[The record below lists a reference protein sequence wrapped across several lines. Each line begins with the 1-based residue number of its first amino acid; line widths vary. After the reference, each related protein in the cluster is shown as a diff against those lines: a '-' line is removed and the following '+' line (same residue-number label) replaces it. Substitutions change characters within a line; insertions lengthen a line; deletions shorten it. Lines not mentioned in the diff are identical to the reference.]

1 MRNPPSGSFLRVHD
15 GQVLAEISRRI
26 VQLHAEYYGRGPTK
40 ARTEWLGPNRDYLI
54 CVLLDCFTT
63 VERTLVEL
71 GRLAEVRTTRQVFQD
86 AMADKF
92 KALVEQATGR
102 KVIAF
107 MSQANPAPEM
117 AIEFFALE
125 PLAPDAYTSPD
136 GSMDGSTARARA
148 RADLDGRF

>member
-1 MRNPPSGSFLRVHD
+1 
-15 GQVLAEISRRI
+15 VLAEVSRRI

-40 ARTEWLGPNRDYLI
+40 ARTEWLGPNREYLI

-71 GRLAEVRTTRQVFQD
+71 GRLDEVRTTRQVFQD

-92 KALVEQATGR
+92 KAVVEEATGR
-102 KVIAF
+102 KVIGF
-107 MSQANPAPEM
+107 MSQASPAPEM
-117 AIEFFALE
+117 AVEFFALE
-125 PLAPDAYTSPD
+125 PLPLDSVASQ
-136 GSMDGSTARARA
+136 DGSTARA

>member
-1 MRNPPSGSFLRVHD
+1 MRNPPTGDLRRVQDGRVQD

-40 ARTEWLGPNRDYLI
+40 ARSEWLGPNRDYLI

-63 VERTLVEL
+63 VERTLVEF
-71 GRLAEVRTTRQVFQD
+71 GRLDEVRTTRQAFQD
-86 AMADKF
+86 AMAAQF
-92 KALVEQATGR
+92 TAIVEQATGR

-107 MSQANPAPEM
+107 MSQASPAPEM

-125 PLAPDAYTSPD
+125 PLPMASSD
-136 GSMDGSTARARA
+136 GATRSIPAQSE
-148 RADLDGRF
+148 FEEQP